1 MNLRTIGL
9 FMSVTLM
16 LCGCAKQQDVASVS
30 PPAKEILVSAVRPE
44 SKTIY
49 RRVQIPGTIEA
60 LWSTKIFAKV
70 PGYLERILVDHGDKV
85 VKGQLL
91 ASLSSPEMGKEL
103 ASVIDELHRVEAEVA
118 HFESQVQRAK
128 ADLEALKAETD
139 LSGVTLGRWK
149 KLDQRLPGIVAQ
161 QQIDTL
167 GADQQAKIARTE
179 AAQAAVKS
187 AQADLIASKR
197 RVDEKKQ
204 VVARF
209 ENLKSYLSIRAPF
222 TGVITKRFADPGALI
237 QGAANSATQA
247 TPIVEIQNPEILRI
261 YINVPEPD
269 VPHVS
274 VGRIASVAVDA
285 LPDEKLEGKVERFSY
300 AEDPSTRTMLVD
312 IRIDNKAG
320 RVRPGMFAH
329 VSLELEKHDNVLT
342 VPSQALYPDKKGAF
356 LYIASA
362 NKAKKVRPKLGA
374 DDGINTE
381 VKEGLSISDMVL
393 MPGQSTI
400 SDGDPV
406 RIATSDTSRGGA
418 K

>member
-1 MNLRTIGL
+1 
-9 FMSVTLM
+9 M
-16 LCGCAKQQDVASVS
+16 LCGCAKQPDGLSVTA
-30 PPAKEILVSAVRPE
+30 PAKEILVTAVRPE

-60 LWSTKIFAKV
+60 LWSTKVFAKV

-85 VKGQLL
+85 EKGQLL
-91 ASLSSPEMGKEL
+91 ASLSSPEMSKEL
-103 ASVIDELHRVEAEVA
+103 ASAVDELHRVEAEVA
-118 HFESQVQRAK
+118 HFESQVQKAK
-128 ADLEALKAETD
+128 GDLAALKAETD

-149 KLDQRLPGIVAQ
+149 QLDQRLPGIVAQ

-167 GADQQAKIARTE
+167 GAEQQARKARMD
-179 AAQAAVKS
+179 AAQAAVES
-187 AQADLIASKR
+187 AQADVIAARR

-204 VVARF
+204 NVARF
-209 ENLKSYLSIRAPF
+209 ENLKNYLSIRAPF

-247 TPIVEIQNPEILRI
+247 TPIVEIQNPETLRI

-274 VGRIASVAVDA
+274 IGRTASVAVDA
-285 LPDEKLEGKVERFSY
+285 LPGEKLTGKVERISY
-300 AEDPSTRTMLVD
+300 AEDPGTRTMLVD
-312 IRIDNKAG
+312 VRIDNKEG
-320 RVRPGMFAH
+320 KVRPGMFAH

-342 VPSQALYPDKKGAF
+342 IPSQALYPDKKGAYLF
-356 LYIASA
+356 IAIE
-362 NKAKKVRPKLGA
+362 NKAKKVRPKIGA

-381 VKEGLSISDMVL
+381 IQEGVSVSDFVL

-406 RIATSDTSRGGA
+406 RIATSDATGGA

>member
-1 MNLRTIGL
+1 MNFRIIGL
-9 FMSVTLM
+9 SMAFSLM
-16 LCGCAKQQDVASVS
+16 LSSCAKQQNLSSA

-44 SKTIY
+44 AKTIY

-60 LWSTKIFAKV
+60 LWSTKVFAKV
-70 PGYLERILVDHGDKV
+70 PGYLEHILVDHGDKV
-85 VKGQLL
+85 QKGQML
-91 ASLSSPEMGKEL
+91 ASLSSPEMSKEL
-103 ASVIDELHRVEAEVA
+103 ASATDEFHRVEAEVV

-128 ADLEALKAETD
+128 ADLAALKAETD

-149 KLDQRLPGIVAQ
+149 QLDQRLPGIVAQ

-167 GADQQAKIARTE
+167 GAEQQAKKARMD
-179 AAQAAVKS
+179 AAQAAVES
-187 AQADLIASKR
+187 AQADVIAARR
-197 RVDEKKQ
+197 RVGEKKQ
-204 VVARF
+204 NVARI

-237 QGAANSATQA
+237 QGATNSATQA
-247 TPIVEIQNPEILRI
+247 TPIVEIQSPETLRI

-274 VGRIASVAVDA
+274 IGRTASVVVDA
-285 LPDEKLEGKVERFSY
+285 LPDEKLTGKVERISY
-300 AEDPSTRTMLVD
+300 AEDPGTRTMLVD
-312 IRIDNKAG
+312 IRIDNKEG
-320 RVRPGMFAH
+320 KVRPGMFAH
-329 VSLELEKHDNVLT
+329 VSLQLERHDNVLT
-342 VPSQALYPDKKGAF
+342 IPSQALYPDKKGAYLF
-356 LYIASA
+356 IASE
-362 NKAKKVRPKLGA
+362 NKAKKVRPKIGA

-381 VKEGLSISDMVL
+381 IEEGLSVSDFVL

-406 RIATSDTSRGGA
+406 RIATSDMSTGGA